1 MLVKDLGEDEGFRP
15 WSKVDAFMLFLCF
28 LAFAVLGYFLA
39 NHILS

>member
-1 MLVKDLGEDEGFRP
+1 MFVKDLGEDECFKP
-15 WSKVDAFMLFLCF
+15 WSKTDSFMLFLCF